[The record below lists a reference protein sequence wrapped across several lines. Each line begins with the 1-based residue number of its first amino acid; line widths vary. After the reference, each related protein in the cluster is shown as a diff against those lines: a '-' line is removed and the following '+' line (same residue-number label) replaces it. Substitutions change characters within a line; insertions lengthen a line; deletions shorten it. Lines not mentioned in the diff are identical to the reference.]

1 MKKISFLFILLL
13 MIPNFAS
20 AHSTLTAS
28 FPAEGETVTEPLTEV
43 HLTFSA
49 GIEQGSTMVL
59 TQQEETIEFTEIILT
74 DTEMT
79 GTLPAELADG
89 AYLVEW
95 TVLSADGHP
104 LEGSYTFE
112 LDADIAAE
120 EQEAQEEVESEEEEE
135 AAEIVTEDATPS
147 PFAANET
154 ASNEPT
160 AFSPFI
166 IIAVIAL
173 AGLIGAILVLRRN
186 R

>member
-1 MKKISFLFILLL
+1 

-43 HLTFSA
+43 HLIFSA

-59 TQQEETIEFTEIILT
+59 TQQEETSDFTEIILT

-95 TVLSADGHP
+95 RVLSEDGHP

-112 LDADIAAE
+112 VDANVAAE
-120 EQEAQEEVESEEEEE
+120 EQEVQEEVESEE
-135 AAEIVTEDATPS
+135 AAEIVTQDATPS
-147 PFAANET
+147 PFAVNET
-154 ASNEPT
+154 APNEPT